1 VPWIVVGIPIL
12 TVSAIALRGYEQWEN
27 PPQVF
32 DPDHDPQALVTL
44 APGQTDTLRFAPEA
58 LKKMGYRMATVEPAP
73 PPPPLRLQGRVDL
86 DPESLVHVKP
96 RFAGKVV
103 ETGKFE
109 EGPPGEPPRTLR
121 YGDPVRKDQ
130 VLAVIWS
137 TEVGAKKSELVDALS
152 KLHTNK
158 EILARLERAEQG
170 AIAQRAI
177 IDANREYQQAMVAVQ
192 DAERTL
198 LSWGLLEKDLD
209 EVYGEAKK
217 LEHQKPQD
225 GNKIGEAPR
234 DVREVGIEKSWANT
248 ELRSPIDGQI
258 LEKNF
263 NVGDLV
269 DPSDDL
275 FKIADTSHVRISA
288 RVYEEDLPTLR
299 HVPLEKRRWKIDL
312 ISDPFDEPIEGRF
325 ELVGGIIDPADHT
338 GIVMGKLENK
348 SGRMNLGQFVTANIA
363 MAADPA
369 MVAVPAKAVIE
380 DGSLVAVFVQ
390 DNRHPDDFTRRLVAI
405 TSRLP
410 GKVFVRSE
418 PHEAER
424 ALGASSLKAGERV
437 LASGVPELS
446 AELAVLKAS
455 QPQVQAQAPH
465 PLNLLLRPAGE

>member
-86 DPESLVHVKP
+86 DPESMVHVKP

-109 EGPPGEPPRTLR
+109 EGPPGEPSRTLR

-209 EVYGEAKK
+209 EVYREAKK
-217 LEHQKPQD
+217 LEHQKPED

-390 DNRHPDDFTRRLVAI
+390 DNHHPDDFTRRLVAI

-410 GKVFVRSE
+410 GKVYIRSE
-418 PHEAER
+418 PHDAER